1 MSDHLIIV
9 DGYNVIL
16 RSPDLKPGP
25 TRTLRQARDKLV
37 SLLSWAFGGEARFL
51 VVFDGA
57 EGGSGESGSGRVEV
71 RFSRPPQ
78 KADDLI
84 RTLVEERVDRVDRL
98 TVVTSDLE
106 VARHARAMGTDIA
119 LADLF
124 LSSALPSRSGDAAAE
139 TPEKPATLTRKELE
153 DWADLFRRG
162 KPKSADEAPDAPADD
177 DEIVH

>member
-1 MSDHLIIV
+1 MPDHLIIV
-9 DGYNVIL
+9 DGYNLIL

-37 SLLSWAFGGEARFL
+37 SLLSWAFGGDARFL

-57 EGGSGESGSGRVEV
+57 EGGSGESGNGRVEV

-84 RTLVEERVDRVDRL
+84 RTLVEERVDRVDRI

-124 LSSALPSRSGDAAAE
+124 LSSALPSPGGDAAQV
-139 TPEKPATLTRKELE
+139 PEKPATLTRKELE

-162 KPKSADEAPDAPADD
+162 KPKPDDDPDAPADD